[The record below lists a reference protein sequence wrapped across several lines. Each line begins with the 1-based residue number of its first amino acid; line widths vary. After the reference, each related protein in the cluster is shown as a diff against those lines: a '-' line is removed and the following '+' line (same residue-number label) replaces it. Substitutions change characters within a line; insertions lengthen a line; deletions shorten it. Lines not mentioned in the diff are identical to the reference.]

1 MRRAL
6 ALLSVLAVLTSFT
19 ACTNPTAPQQQS
31 TSGVCEDGGVFGG
44 SGTC

>member
-6 ALLSVLAVLTSFT
+6 ALLSVLAVVVTFT
-19 ACTNPTAPQQQS
+19 ACSNPTAPQQQS
-31 TSGVCEDGGVFGG
+31 TSNFCEDGVFGG